1 MSEKPVIP
9 DPREVQ
15 EEIEKFVR
23 EKFGSQVHLL
33 TNIPGKTKKAGRI
46 KDIGKEQANNL
57 TDKEKSLAQL
67 EKIQNFKLRPKDIKQ
82 HLDRFVIK
90 QDEAKKA
97 LSIAVCDHYNHVK
110 MRLTPTSNEI
120 ASDDS
125 NYSKQNVLLLGPT
138 GVGKTYLVKRIAEL
152 IGVPFVKAD
161 ATRFTETG
169 YVGANVD
176 DMVKDLVTQAGGDLE
191 LAQYGIV
198 YLDEADKLASP
209 QNAVGRD
216 PAGRGVQ
223 FGLLKLMEESEVDL
237 RSGHDMMSQI
247 QNFMDFQKDGEVGKR
262 VINTKHILFI
272 VSGAFTGLDKIIQ
285 KRLKTRSI
293 GLTQDQ
299 KKATDYDLLYGQV
312 NTDDLIS
319 FGFEPEFIGRLPIR
333 VSCQDLKA
341 NDLLAIMKNSEGS
354 IIRQYEEAFRAYGI
368 DVQFKDDGL
377 DLIAEMAAK
386 EKTGARAL
394 MTICEKILRNYKFEL
409 PGSGVRELIVDGQ
422 VVTYPEKSLSEM
434 LLQKNVDAFH
444 SIQNFEEM
452 FFKNYKMKIHFDEAA
467 KILIIDKASGKQL
480 TPMEFSQQLL
490 LGYEHGLR
498 LIQLNS
504 GETEFKLGI
513 DVVEDPVG
521 ALEKRIRKSYENKT
535 SPNHLH

>member
-1 MSEKPVIP
+1 
-9 DPREVQ
+9 
-15 EEIEKFVR
+15 
-23 EKFGSQVHLL
+23 
-33 TNIPGKTKKAGRI
+33 
-46 KDIGKEQANNL
+46 
-57 TDKEKSLAQL
+57 
-67 EKIQNFKLRPKDIKQ
+67 
-82 HLDRFVIK
+82 
-90 QDEAKKA
+90 
-97 LSIAVCDHYNHVK
+97 
-110 MRLTPTSNEI
+110 
-120 ASDDS
+120 
-125 NYSKQNVLLLGPT
+125 
-138 GVGKTYLVKRIAEL
+138 VGKTYLVKRIAEL